1 MTLISNAESKTKT
14 KLLNGS
20 AETADENNNNS
31 KINTENSDPEPFDDL
46 LRDDQYCKDH
56 LKPDLKAREHLGL
69 VVKRYVAFLIL
80 THFSAVYGL
89 WGALSGA
96 ARWQTLLAAYLLANY
111 SVLGNLAGAHRLWS
125 HRVRIAQTFFLFD
138 NFFDKS

>member
-1 MTLISNAESKTKT
+1 MTLISNAESKTKA

-20 AETADENNNNS
+20 AETTADENNNNNS
-31 KINTENSDPEPFDDL
+31 KINTEINSDPEPFDDL

-56 LKPDLKAREHLGL
+56 LKPDLKGREHLGP

-125 HRVRIAQTFFLFD
+125 HRVRAKIFDDFFL
-138 NFFDKS
+138 